1 MTSGILFKFDG
12 ETYFMSKR
20 CFLGRETL
28 DDDAFSRANA
38 GDGFRNNDDII
49 QTPESFVTSQ

>member
-1 MTSGILFKFDG
+1 
-12 ETYFMSKR
+12 MSKR

-49 QTPESFVTSQ
+49 QTAESFVTSQ